1 MLFREKEDL
10 TCKTAQLQSEEDLFF
25 VPYSRQDVIDMC
37 LEQKKL
43 SGEEGRFRRLAQ
55 QLTHLIHFEF
65 HQKIEALKAAYAPMN
80 TDFRPSP
87 FLSDDEDG
95 YAREFNELFHHLLE
109 KANYKVI
116 SEEDIQ
122 RAFTED
128 ALFTIRLQVDFDS
141 FEEYHFFYR
150 GASIKEESVPVFMGL
165 RTKEISFINY
175 DRVVMYIRWKKGSE
189 EFLEDNPDAESG
201 KALLKLFQNVPR
213 PDLEMLFPNSRVGMR
228 IMDKLLFGIPAAI
241 TGSIMVLT
249 RLSTTVFVLGSIF
262 AFWLGLSSKPV
273 EWNRTTLV
281 VIFAG
286 LLTLGTYLWRQFNAF
301 RNRKLRFLQTL
312 IKHLYFKNLDNNT
325 GVIHRIAD
333 DAEEEECK
341 EALLAYYFLLTA
353 EQPLTMPQL
362 AEEIEGWFL
371 KRWDCVVHFDIE
383 DAVDKVLRL
392 GIARD
397 EAGQL
402 SALPLKEALA
412 VLDGHWSNL
421 GADGEAADS

>member
-1 MLFREKEDL
+1 MLFRQKEDPAHKL
-10 TCKTAQLQSEEDLFF
+10 AELHEEEDLFF

-43 SGEEGRFRRLAQ
+43 SGQDRLFRRLAQ
-55 QLTHLIHFEF
+55 QLTHLFHFEF
-65 HQKIEALKAAYAPMN
+65 HQKIAALKTAYAPMN
-80 TDFRPSP
+80 SDFRSSP
-87 FLSDDEDG
+87 FLSKHEDA
-95 YAREFNELFHHLLE
+95 YARDFNTLFHHLLE

-116 SEEDIQ
+116 CEEDIQ

-150 GASIKEESVPVFMGL
+150 GATVKEETVPTFMGM
-165 RTKEISFINY
+165 RQKTISFINY
-175 DRVVMYIRWKKGSE
+175 DRVVMYIRWRQGSDR
-189 EFLEDNPDAESG
+189 FLEENPEAVGG

-228 IMDKLLFGIPAAI
+228 IMDTLLFGIPAAI

-249 RLSTTVFVLGSIF
+249 RLSTTLFVLGSIF

-273 EWNRTTLV
+273 EWNRATLV
-281 VIFAG
+281 VIFVG

-301 RNRKLRFLQTL
+301 RNRKMRFLQTL

-353 EQPLTMPQL
+353 ESPKTITEL
-362 AEEIEGWFL
+362 AQEIEGWFL
-371 KRWDCVVHFDIE
+371 NRWDCVVHFDIE
-383 DAVDKVLRL
+383 DAVGKVLRL
-392 GIARD
+392 GIAKDDGGR
-397 EAGQL
+397 L
-402 SALPLKEALA
+402 TALPLEEALT
-412 VLDGHWSNL
+412 VLEGHWNEL
-421 GADGEAADS
+421 GTDEADGD